1 MENNVLTLSVCAWR
15 RQLPTALSLFTLALA
30 SWAPLVQAQMT
41 DSAHSVA
48 VSLSS
53 APPVTVGDI
62 DAVMQDKILL
72 DALSARA
79 KARAELNQ
87 LDAQLPLTP
96 ASIHTAA
103 SPANAT
109 ANLSANLPMTAWRR
123 PTSAGWV
130 AKFVYPNGA
139 FVVASIGEML
149 PGGLKVVRIDDN
161 DVQILDAAGKK
172 VSVAPARLAVQVKA
186 GKTDNAQKTP
196 TLSGASNFQPDFA
209 LPHAVPGQ

>member
-1 MENNVLTLSVCAWR
+1 MENNVLTLSVCTWC
-15 RQLPTALSLFTLALA
+15 RQLSAALGLFTLALA
-30 SWAPLVQAQMT
+30 AWAPLVQAQMT
-41 DSAHSVA
+41 DSAPSVA
-48 VSLSS
+48 ASLSS

-87 LDAQLPLTP
+87 FDAQLPLTP
-96 ASIHTAA
+96 AAIHTAA
-103 SPANAT
+103 SPPNAT
-109 ANLSANLPMTAWRR
+109 ALSANLPMTAWRR

-161 DVQILDAAGKK
+161 DVQIADAAGKK

-186 GKTDNAQKTP
+186 GKPDNAQKTP
-196 TLSGASNFQPDFA
+196 NLSGASNFQPDFA